1 MESYLRGDKG
11 PLFSLCDEFTA
22 FQDWPYPLAYP
33 DLFERY
39 GREAKFI
46 LTIRKSPEIWLKSLK
61 KHCLRAHPNTTSQK
75 LAYGHS
81 YPHGYE
87 EKFLDIYRNH
97 NQTVLEFFDLNDAS
111 DRLLVLCWENGDNWT
126 ELCKFLNMPIPKEE
140 FPHILRTK
148 EDDICGKRNY
158 RANVIRVKEQL
169 RFLQRP
175 YADHISTPH
184 STTALLLPRKIRNFM
199 WQHGWI

>member
-1 MESYLRGDKG
+1 MTKIFGIGLNKTGTSTLGACFDLLGLKNTSSRSDIMESYLRGDKG

-97 NQTVLEFFDLNDAS
+97 NQTVLEFFDRNDAS
-111 DRLLVLCWENGDNWT
+111 YRLSVL
-126 ELCKFLNMPIPKEE
+126 
-140 FPHILRTK
+140 
-148 EDDICGKRNY
+148 
-158 RANVIRVKEQL
+158 
-169 RFLQRP
+169 
-175 YADHISTPH
+175 
-184 STTALLLPRKIRNFM
+184 
-199 WQHGWI
+199 